1 MVSVNCLEFKD
12 ICFYYKEDNLILD
25 YLNAKFVGGKIIALL
40 GINGCGKTTL
50 FKILTGVYR
59 PKNGTLS
66 YNGAVI
72 DSHNILEY
80 KSTIGYMPEFLQ
92 MYNNMYIR
100 DVLKLL
106 ADLKGYKFIDID
118 EVLLMVSLSQHS
130 HKKVKALSKGMKQKL
145 NLAQAIVGNPKV
157 ILFDEP
163 SNGFDCGS
171 IDVFYNILRKI
182 ASTGAIV
189 LISSHHLVEIYG
201 NVDNVV
207 ILSKGKIIKEVDINC
222 MDYNDN
228 FTYKEILIFIDG
240 YFDDDFLLY
249 LRKNCINVS
258 IKRNNVLSGR
268 VNNKIFIGLLLE
280 IIRRNFTIRDIRLED
295 KILEEML
302 LDLS

>member
-12 ICFYYKEDNLILD
+12 ICYYYKEDNLILD

-72 DSHNILEY
+72 DSDNILEY

-92 MYNNMYIR
+92 MYNDMYIR

-106 ADLKGYKFIDID
+106 ADLKGYKFIDVD
-118 EVLLMVSLSQHS
+118 EVLFMVSLSQHS

-157 ILFDEP
+157 ILLDEP
-163 SNGFDCGS
+163 S
-171 IDVFYNILRKI
+171 
-182 ASTGAIV
+182 
-189 LISSHHLVEIYG
+189 
-201 NVDNVV
+201 
-207 ILSKGKIIKEVDINC
+207 
-222 MDYNDN
+222 
-228 FTYKEILIFIDG
+228 
-240 YFDDDFLLY
+240 
-249 LRKNCINVS
+249 
-258 IKRNNVLSGR
+258 
-268 VNNKIFIGLLLE
+268 
-280 IIRRNFTIRDIRLED
+280 
-295 KILEEML
+295 
-302 LDLS
+302 